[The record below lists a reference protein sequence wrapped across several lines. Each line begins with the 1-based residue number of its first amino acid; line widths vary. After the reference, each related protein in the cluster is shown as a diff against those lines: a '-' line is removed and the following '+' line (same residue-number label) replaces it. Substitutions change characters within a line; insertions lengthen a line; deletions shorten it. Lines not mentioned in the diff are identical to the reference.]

1 MVQSPVLVQPPVAP
15 AVSQIPHA
23 LGVKTTKCL
32 SILLLICGISMV
44 IMQIIYTAVVEYDSK
59 HFFSPQ
65 RAASGIWCGILIVI
79 SGILG
84 CCAASKKTNTLV
96 CMME

>member
-15 AVSQIPHA
+15 AVSQMRHA
-23 LGVKTTKCL
+23 LGAKTTKCL

-44 IMQIIYTAVVEYDSK
+44 IMQIICTAVVEYGGY
-59 HFFSPQ
+59 HGAH
-65 RAASGIWCGILIVI
+65 RAGTGIWCGILIII

-84 CCAASKKTNTLV
+84 CCAAVKKTNTLV
-96 CMME
+96 SMME